1 MLPLT
6 MQAAQKFAD
15 LLTSSSGIETE
26 LNLVASLGGR
36 SIPVLPSTQVFV
48 TSTSTSMADVQQQ
61 LGYPRVTVFSNR
73 FRNQQIEKFRS
84 VSGVVSVVAEISA
97 TADLVDQVESAIHFY
112 VEAIGNLLRRNIGD
126 WGDGVFFPGAYDVD
140 VQPPTT
146 GASGFLQLARI
157 TCELKVSRN

>member
-6 MQAAQKFAD
+6 IQAAQKLSD
-15 LLTSSSGIETE
+15 LLTSPNGIETE
-26 LNLVASLGGR
+26 VNLVASLAGR
-36 SIPVLPSTQVFV
+36 TVPPLPATQVFV

-61 LGYPRVTVFSNR
+61 LGYPRIAVFSNR
-73 FRNQQIEKFRS
+73 VRNQQTEKFRS
-84 VSGVVSVVAEISA
+84 LSGVVTLIAEIST

-112 VEAIGNLLRRNIGD
+112 VEAVSNLLRRNIGD
-126 WGDGVFFPGAYDVD
+126 WGDGMFFPGAYDVD
-140 VQPPTT
+140 VQPPST

>member
-6 MQAAQKFAD
+6 IQAAQKLAD
-15 LLTSSSGIETE
+15 LLASPNGIEAE
-26 LNLVASLGGR
+26 VSLVGSLAGR
-36 SIPVLPSTQVFV
+36 SIAALPATQVFV

-73 FRNQQIEKFRS
+73 LRNQQIEKFRS
-84 VSGVVSVVAEISA
+84 LSGVVTVIAEISA

-112 VEAIGNLLRRNIGD
+112 VEAAGNLLRRNIGD

-140 VQPPTT
+140 VQAPTT